1 MQQQQQKQRSQAKQP
16 ELAAGVRAIAIL
28 DLLLGVPLAVWILW
42 AFFQE
47 PIPRDS
53 AGVVFGAAAF
63 TFVLALN
70 GAGACLLLRRR
81 ALARVFQWLLAIFAL
96 FYAALVVLVNLK
108 NRFVDVPLPL
118 VVGIGLVAL
127 TLVTLAVVLQRFG
140 ED

>member
-1 MQQQQQKQRSQAKQP
+1 MQKQKQCLQTKQP
-16 ELAAGVRAIAIL
+16 ELAVGVRAIATL
-28 DLLLGVPLAVWILW
+28 DLLLGVPLALWTLW
-42 AFFQE
+42 AFLKE

-53 AGVVFGAAAF
+53 SGVVFGAAVF
-63 TFVLALN
+63 LFVLSLN

-81 ALARVFQWLLAIFAL
+81 ALTRGFQWLLAIFAL

-108 NRFVDVPLPL
+108 NPFVDVPLP
-118 VVGIGLVAL
+118 VVIGVGLVTL

>member
-1 MQQQQQKQRSQAKQP
+1 MIQKQQKRRSQAKPP

-53 AGVVFGAAAF
+53 AGLIFGALAF
-63 TFVLALN
+63 IFVLALN

-81 ALARVFQWLLAIFAL
+81 ALARVFQWLIACFAL
-96 FYAALVVLVNLK
+96 FYTALIVVMSLK
-108 NRFVDVPLPL
+108 YLFAHEHLLITVVIIFVTLM
-118 VVGIGLVAL
+118 
-127 TLVTLAVVLQRFG
+127 LVTLAVVLQRFG